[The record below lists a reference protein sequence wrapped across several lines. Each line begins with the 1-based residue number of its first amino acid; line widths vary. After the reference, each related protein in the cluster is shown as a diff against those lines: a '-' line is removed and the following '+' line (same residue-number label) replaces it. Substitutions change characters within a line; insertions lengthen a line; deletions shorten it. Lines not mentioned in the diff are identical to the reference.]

1 MVEWVSSNWDFSHR
15 SVPIGVTLWRC
26 SIWTNPSATICSP
39 LFSSSAVHLTP
50 LNSVGKMVRIE
61 MWGRAFIPGVDDLHG
76 AASVTEIQVSTPFV
90 AIENKA
96 PADRAHNLHG
106 KTAAVEITTGQRTR
120 PHTVSW
126 LEHMFTLATILFF
139 ILPRSVLNLI
149 GWHYIG
155 GGAEYQKVH
164 IATYLLI
171 TTFICLWLIDP
182 RFRGNVT
189 HLCCTDW
196 TLILFAFAVGT
207 TASYAVLVKH
217 VPITPFVDTFL
228 AALLV
233 TIGWICLP
241 PKNLRLLRYLLDI
254 YFVTSIAILFLE
266 YGTKSWVISRLR
278 RLQPIQGKRIFRTS
292 AFGEQFCLACIPSL
306 T

>member
-1 MVEWVSSNWDFSHR
+1 
-15 SVPIGVTLWRC
+15 
-26 SIWTNPSATICSP
+26 
-39 LFSSSAVHLTP
+39 
-50 LNSVGKMVRIE
+50 
-61 MWGRAFIPGVDDLHG
+61 
-76 AASVTEIQVSTPFV
+76 
-90 AIENKA
+90 
-96 PADRAHNLHG
+96 
-106 KTAAVEITTGQRTR
+106 
-120 PHTVSW
+120 
-126 LEHMFTLATILFF
+126 MFTLATILFF

-189 HLCCTDW
+189 HLCCTSW
-196 TLILFAFAVGT
+196 TLISFAFAVGT

-228 AALLV
+228 AALLL

-254 YFVTSIAILFLE
+254 YFVTSIAILVLE
-266 YGTKSWVISRLR
+266 YGTKSWVIAPVSEGFAYVSQFRAHAFFEHSLSGAILLGVYSIVNLTSTPINFTRHCLVRLTLGFASLLAIFTTGGRTAIAVSYSDFVRVSGDFNRATTCIRPHQSSRSRLR
-278 RLQPIQGKRIFRTS
+278 FLRIPCGGNLRHGAPAIRLLRHDVEP
-292 AFGEQFCLACIPSL
+292 L
-306 T
+306 